1 MGWIGGEMTEFLM
14 YFTNGL
20 VMGVINAISA
30 IGVSLIVGIMRV
42 INFAHGELY
51 IFAGYFSYHLSL
63 TFGLSPILAM
73 PLSVFFIFLM
83 GILMERLLIRPTYG
97 DEMYSLIITFVLSIV
112 LQNSALLIFGP
123 YPNKPPALISGATH
137 IFGLFHYGNQRLLS
151 FAISIAILLFVF
163 YLIKKTWFGKSVRA
177 ISQDREMAA
186 LMGIDHWRVNMISF
200 GLGAALAGSA
210 GVIIAPIFPVTP
222 TGSSAISLT
231 AFVVVV
237 LGGMGSLKGCVVGG
251 LILGILENLG
261 AAYISTMYRHIFA
274 FIILILVLVFRPWGL
289 FGQKT

>member
-1 MGWIGGEMTEFLM
+1 MAEFLM

-20 VMGVINAISA
+20 VMGVIHAISA

-63 TFGLSPILAM
+63 TLGLPPILAM

-123 YPNKPPALISGATH
+123 YPNKPPALVSGATS

-151 FAISIAILLFVF
+151 FAISIAILIFVF

-177 ISQDREMAA
+177 ISQDREMAS
-186 LMGIDHWRVNMISF
+186 LMGIDHWRINMISF